1 MNVRNYALVT
11 AAYWAFTITDGAL
24 RMLVLLHFHNLGY
37 NALTLAFL
45 FLLYE
50 FFGIVTNLYGG
61 WLGARFGLNRTL
73 IAGLAIQIV
82 ALMGLSFVGPDW
94 VAWLSVAWVMLAQAL
109 SGIAKDLTKLSSKSA
124 IKLIVGG
131 KDSTE
136 HNSALFKW
144 VALLTG
150 SKNALKGLG
159 FFVGGVLL
167 QWMGFREG
175 LWLMAAALGLVLIAS
190 AIMLGNSLGT
200 ASSKAKLRS
209 IFSKSTAINRLS
221 AARIFLFGA
230 RDVWFVVGLPLYLY
244 TVLEWSFEGVGG
256 FMAAWVI
263 GYGFVQAAAPK
274 LLSNMRSE
282 ISAARIW
289 SFLLAMVT
297 IGIATAVSMNV
308 APETAIIVG
317 LIVFGM
323 VFAVNSSL
331 HSFLILAY
339 TKRSDVAMDVGFY
352 YSANAAGRLI
362 GTLVSGLS
370 YLLGGVEACMW
381 VSAGFLIVN
390 WLLSLGFTPLADD
403 RSDSKTASV

>member
-11 AAYWAFTITDGAL
+11 AAYWAFTMTDGAL

-289 SFLLAMVT
+289 SFLLALVT

>member
-190 AIMLGNSLGT
+190 AIMLGCSFGVLDPTQFALDYDTVRHATGALCVLG
-200 ASSKAKLRS
+200 S
-209 IFSKSTAINRLS
+209 
-221 AARIFLFGA
+221 
-230 RDVWFVVGLPLYLY
+230 
-244 TVLEWSFEGVGG
+244 
-256 FMAAWVI
+256 
-263 GYGFVQAAAPK
+263 
-274 LLSNMRSE
+274 
-282 ISAARIW
+282 
-289 SFLLAMVT
+289 
-297 IGIATAVSMNV
+297 
-308 APETAIIVG
+308 
-317 LIVFGM
+317 
-323 VFAVNSSL
+323 
-331 HSFLILAY
+331 HS
-339 TKRSDVAMDVGFY
+339 
-352 YSANAAGRLI
+352 
-362 GTLVSGLS
+362 
-370 YLLGGVEACMW
+370 
-381 VSAGFLIVN
+381 
-390 WLLSLGFTPLADD
+390 
-403 RSDSKTASV
+403 

>member
-317 LIVFGM
+317 LIIFGM

>member
-11 AAYWAFTITDGAL
+11 AAYWAFTMTDGAL

>member
-82 ALMGLSFVGPDW
+82 ALMALSFVGPDW

-131 KDSTE
+131 ASQAE
-136 HNSALFKW
+136 HNSSLFKW

-175 LWLMAAALGLVLIAS
+175 LWLMAAVLGLVLIAS
-190 AIMLGNSLGT
+190 AIMLGNSLGA
-200 ASSKAKLRS
+200 ASTKAKLS
-209 IFSKSTAINRLS
+209 SLFSKSTAINRLS

-274 LLSNMRSE
+274 LLSNMQSK
-282 ISAARIW
+282 ITAARVW
-289 SFLLAMVT
+289 SFLLAVVT
-297 IGIATAVSMNV
+297 IAIATAVSMNV

-317 LIVFGM
+317 LIIFGM

-381 VSAGFLIVN
+381 VSAGFLLVN

-403 RSDSKTASV
+403 QSDSKTASV

>member
-175 LWLMAAALGLVLIAS
+175 LWLMAAVLGLVLIAS